1 MANNRISKTIV
12 SSCSFKIRKSIRKF
26 VSKIIEHT
34 ISFKENS
41 VDDVILYNFL
51 DEKSKIIG
59 KSAYI
64 KSLLKEKL
72 EQEREKDSK

>member
-1 MANNRISKTIV
+1 MAIKVNL
-12 SSCSFKIRKSIRKF
+12 
-26 VSKIIEHT
+26 
-34 ISFKENS
+34 SFKENS
-41 VDDVILYNFL
+41 IDDVILYNFL
-51 DEKSKIIG
+51 DEKAKVIG

>member
-1 MANNRISKTIV
+1 MAIKVNL
-12 SSCSFKIRKSIRKF
+12 
-26 VSKIIEHT
+26 
-34 ISFKENS
+34 SFKENS

-51 DEKSKIIG
+51 DEKSKIIS